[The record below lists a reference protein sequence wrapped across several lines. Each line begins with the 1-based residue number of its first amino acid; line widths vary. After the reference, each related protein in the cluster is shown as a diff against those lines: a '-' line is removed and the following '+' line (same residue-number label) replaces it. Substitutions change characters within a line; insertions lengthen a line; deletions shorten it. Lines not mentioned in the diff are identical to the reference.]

1 MIDVKISFV
10 HKNEIHST
18 KTRSKLEKY
27 EGKKQNNQ
35 LFAM

>member
-1 MIDVKISFV
+1 MIDVKIYFI
-10 HKNEIHST
+10 HENEIRST
-18 KTRSKLEKY
+18 KTRSKPEKY